1 MLKNRTFVIIFFH
14 SYNDYV
20 NRLLYFDIF
29 KKGEKMV
36 TYYKDKNLPNRFK
49 ECRIAMKL
57 TQPQLSSLL
66 GFKGGKA
73 TIMSYEKSKRL
84 PNVNTI
90 IRMHEVLKVST
101 DYLLCI
107 DDYKDHNDY
116 MDKVLGI
123 DDELLSLLN
132 SIIDYNKI
140 KRINL
145 FIHRHYK
152 DYVYET

>member
-1 MLKNRTFVIIFFH
+1 
-14 SYNDYV
+14 
-20 NRLLYFDIF
+20 
-29 KKGEKMV
+29 
-36 TYYKDKNLPNRFK
+36 
-49 ECRIAMKL
+49 MKL

-84 PNVNTI
+84 PNVDTI

-101 DYLLCI
+101 DYLLCL
-107 DDYKDHNDY
+107 DDY

-140 KRINL
+140 KRINF
-145 FIHRHYK
+145 FIQRHYK
-152 DYVYET
+152 DHLYET

>member
-1 MLKNRTFVIIFFH
+1 
-14 SYNDYV
+14 
-20 NRLLYFDIF
+20 
-29 KKGEKMV
+29 MV

-107 DDYKDHNDY
+107 DDYKDHNDSPARRDTDPDLRSRKVFSFSLTY
-116 MDKVLGI
+116 LHPLTFHDKFTLIILYNVAKRKGFGKSYLPKPCLNGI
-123 DDELLSLLN
+123 
-132 SIIDYNKI
+132 K
-140 KRINL
+140 
-145 FIHRHYK
+145 F
-152 DYVYET
+152 